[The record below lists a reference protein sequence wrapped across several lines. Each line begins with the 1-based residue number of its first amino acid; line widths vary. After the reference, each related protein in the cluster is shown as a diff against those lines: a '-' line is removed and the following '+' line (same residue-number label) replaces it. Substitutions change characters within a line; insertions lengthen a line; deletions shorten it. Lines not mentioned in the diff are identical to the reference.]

1 MEQKTSISPYA
12 EYRKSDDI
20 HGTALY
26 PGVMVAP
33 VQRDL
38 LKKYMP
44 SNLGVTVCDPFMGS
58 GTALYEAAALNS
70 KVSLLGSDIN
80 PLAVFISKVKLAGL
94 CEESVKRELQAI
106 CLRLSEIRDDAPIM
120 EFYNR
125 DKWFKPEIA
134 RSLTAIHN
142 AVSLIEDDR
151 CRCFFWYMMIDIV
164 RKYCNSRSSTY
175 KLHMRV
181 QSQIDNIENGVIA
194 DYLKKIDEEHHFF
207 LRKDSANFTLNQGD
221 SISYLKALGDDT
233 VDICITSP
241 PYGDNETTIPYG
253 QYSALAMSWISPEDL
268 NLAGW
273 ELEGYAAIDSR
284 SLGGW
289 RHEASSDDRIGINDD
304 ALSEQIESICEKKQL
319 KVRRFMRGYQQFLD
333 EASRVTKRTMIFTL
347 GNRTVDGVNIDLA
360 GFTQRYLEASGWF
373 VEERMCRPIKHKRTP
388 LSVSRVNGKPVPS
401 MKEEVVLVVSSSL

>member
-33 VQRDL
+33 VQRDI
-38 LKKYMP
+38 LKEYMP
-44 SNLGVTVCDPFMGS
+44 SSSGVTVCDPFMGS

-80 PLAVFISKVKLAGL
+80 PLAVFISKVKLAGV
-94 CEESVKRELQAI
+94 CEESVKCELQAI
-106 CLRLSEIRDDAPIM
+106 RSCLSEVRDDAPIM

-142 AVSLIEDDR
+142 AVSQIKDDR

-175 KLHMRV
+175 KLHVRV

-194 DYLKKIDEEHHFF
+194 DYLKKIDEEYHFF
-207 LRKDSANFTLNQGD
+207 LREDSATFTLNQGD
-221 SISYLKALGDDT
+221 SISYLKGLDDGA

-253 QYSALAMSWISPEDL
+253 QYSALAMSWINPEDL

-289 RHEASSDDRIGINDD
+289 RHEASSDDRISICDD

-319 KVRRFMRGYQQFLD
+319 KVKRFMRGYQQFLD
-333 EASRVTKRTMIFTL
+333 EASRVTKRTMVFTL

-360 GFTQRYLEASGWF
+360 GFTQRYLDACGWS
-373 VEERMCRPIKHKRTP
+373 VEERMRRPIKHKRTP
-388 LSVSRVNGKPVPS
+388 SSVSRVNGKPVAS
-401 MKEEVVLVVSSSL
+401 MKEEIVLVASSS